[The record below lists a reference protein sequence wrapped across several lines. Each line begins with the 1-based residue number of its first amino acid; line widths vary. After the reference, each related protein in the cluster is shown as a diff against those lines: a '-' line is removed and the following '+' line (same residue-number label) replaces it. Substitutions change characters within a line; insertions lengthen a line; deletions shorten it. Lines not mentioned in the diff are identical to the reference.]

1 METSTKSIYDVKE
14 TLNEYFKLKLQYE
27 TQIMI
32 NKKKIMNNTNLS
44 KREKRSEFLKLKP
57 KCINCKRPGG
67 TKFVT
72 SFFAETDKHEAFRQY
87 KSTCGVIADPCV
99 LNITIQIGKTVS
111 LPTVLN
117 NVQDDIN
124 DIKNNIITHK
134 NKLLFGC
141 ISTEQALSKFDT
153 LKEEISFYTS
163 FYEVYL
169 ELYNNIIDN
178 DDKKGELKRTL
189 SDYYIQIDK
198 IKECIKKMNESDN
211 LQYAHDAV
219 IIYTD
224 ILTPLIDKLRT
235 LKYDEMN
242 ILRNEEVNTC
252 NLIQTAYNIE
262 SLLYSSFIDNVVS
275 YKVGMEFTRKPLGDK
290 TGLVVETE
298 EEILLDNIPK
308 LIKKP
313 GDNIIVER
321 DDPIYTQDQGED
333 NVTWGNPDY
342 QYLWDKMPW
351 KLKMALVSDKEWL
364 SDFMFNCVNSRANKK
379 PCDFTNPSTLIIPP
393 NILPSGVYDFGNQ
406 TYNNAFKTLPKSAQ
420 VTYLTLYTEKD
431 GVKKYNMLIDA
442 LNDLVAKE
450 TGFINKG
457 YF

>member
-1 METSTKSIYDVKE
+1 METSAKSIYDVKE

-57 KCINCKRPGG
+57 KCINCKRSGG

-72 SFFAETDKHEAFRQY
+72 SFFAETDNNEAYRQY
-87 KSTCGVIADPCV
+87 KSLCGVIADPCG
-99 LNITIQIGKTVS
+99 LNITIQIGKTIS
-111 LPTVLN
+111 LPNVLN
-117 NVQDDIN
+117 NIQDDIN
-124 DIKNNIITHK
+124 DVKNNIITHK

-153 LKEEISFYTS
+153 LKEDISFYTS
-163 FYEVYL
+163 YYEAYL

-198 IKECIKKMNESDN
+198 IKECIKKMNESNN

-224 ILTPLIDKLRT
+224 ILTPLIDKLRN

-242 ILRNEEVNTC
+242 ILRNEQVNTC

-262 SLLYSSFIDNVVS
+262 SLLYSNFIDKVVS
-275 YKVGMEFTRKPLGDK
+275 YNVGMEFTRKPSDDD
-290 TGLVVETE
+290 TDLVVETE
-298 EEILLDNIPK
+298 ELLLDDIPK

-313 GDNIIVER
+313 VENITVDR
-321 DDPIYTQDQGED
+321 DEPIYTQEQGED
-333 NVTWGNPDY
+333 KVTWGNPDY
-342 QYLWDKMPW
+342 QQLWDKMPS
-351 KLKMALVSDKEWL
+351 KLKISLMSDKVWV
-364 SDFMFNCVNSRANKK
+364 SDFMFNCMNSIANKK

-420 VTYLTLYTEKD
+420 ITYLTLYTERY

-442 LNDLVAKE
+442 LNTLVAKE
-450 TGFINKG
+450 SGFINKG